1 LTSLRSFRGLGLT
14 AAAAVCAA
22 AVVLTGAASAKDVSP
37 AVKRACAN
45 DYFAHCSMHPVGTPA
60 VRKCMR
66 AVGPRLSKPCLSA
79 LAAAGEIKDSD
90 RKRYKTAS
98 TSKAQRD

>member
-1 LTSLRSFRGLGLT
+1 M
-14 AAAAVCAA
+14 AIAAVAVSAGAILAA
-22 AVVLTGAASAKDVSP
+22 GSVSAKDVSP

-66 AVGPRLSKPCLSA
+66 NVGPRLSKQCIGA

-98 TSKAQRD
+98 SSKSRRD